1 MTIKK
6 VFPGGNTSKGFYSFY
21 QYLAPLDAAKIYV
34 VKGGPGVGKSSMM
47 KAVGQAVAEKGVLVE
62 FHCCSSDN
70 NSIDGIYIP
79 TIKVA
84 MIDGTAPHIVDPK
97 NPGAVDTIVHLG
109 DYWDEEKMKLNKA
122 EIIATNKSIGQHF
135 KRAYHYLAA
144 AQIYRDAEECYY
156 VDEGALDIAGLNA
169 LAKTIIKEALGEAGN
184 GAGAGARRGAG
195 TKAGAASGNTA
206 RNLIASPANVRHLF
220 ASAISPNGLVNH
232 LDTIFGEVEKKIL
245 LNGDPGTGKG
255 TVMKK
260 LVDEAASRNISME
273 VYHCAL
279 NPEVIEH
286 VLFPDLKVGVL
297 TSTKPHF
304 TRSATKDIV
313 FDTAGYVDASRV
325 IPYHEDMALARDNY
339 NAAIEHGVSF
349 IRRAK
354 ILHDKLEEYYVPN
367 MDFKA
372 VNKRKEEIMKEILG
386 MLE

>member
-1 MTIKK
+1 MSIKK

-21 QYLAPLDAAKIYV
+21 QYLAPIDATKIYV
-34 VKGGPGVGKSSMM
+34 IKGGPGVGKSSMM
-47 KAVGQAVAEKGVLVE
+47 KAIGQAVAEKGFLVE

-79 TIKVA
+79 SIKVA
-84 MIDGTAPHIVDPK
+84 MVDGTAPHIVDPK

-109 DYWDEEKMKLNKA
+109 DYWDEEKMRKNRA

-156 VDEGALDIAGLNA
+156 VDEDALDVVGLNA
-169 LAKTIIKEALGEAGN
+169 LAKSIINEALGEA
-184 GAGAGARRGAG
+184 ADSAG
-195 TKAGAASGNTA
+195 TFAS
-206 RNLIASPANVRHLF
+206 SPANVRHLF
-220 ASAISPNGLVNH
+220 ASAISPNGLVNS
-232 LDTIFGEVEKKIL
+232 LDTIFANVEKKL
-245 LNGDPGTGKG
+245 LINGDPGTGKG
-255 TVMKK
+255 SIMKK
-260 LVDEAASRNISME
+260 LVAEAAGRNISME

-286 VLFPDLKVGVL
+286 VLIPELKVGII
-297 TSTKPHF
+297 TSTNPHF
-304 TRSATKDIV
+304 TRSASEDLV
-313 FDTAGYVDASRV
+313 FDTAEYVDASRV

-349 IRRAK
+349 ISRAK
-354 ILHDKLEEYYVPN
+354 VLHDKLEEYYVPN

-372 VNKRKEEIMKEILG
+372 VNKRKEEIMQEILG
-386 MLE
+386 MLS